1 MRFLKEDSKIRKD
14 LDDLTGKVFG
24 ELTVLNY
31 DKEKSRQSGSSYW
44 LCKCSCGKTTS
55 VARKHLINGDIKSCG
70 HTRHQNGLDHTDNF
84 DGMRYRQ
91 NKYNTNIE
99 VIKNQK
105 MQPNNTSGVKGVH
118 FNKTRGRWVAGVS
131 VGGKEI
137 RRDFKT
143 KEEAIAYRQE
153 LVKKYY
159 LPKIELAKNNGDL
172 KENLS
177 KYDASVKS
185 YKILPSILRDD
196 LKDLHTINKDF
207 INEDYHYGNLDYAR
221 KADSR
226 SVMSTTMRGTGHFGT
241 GFYTIGHQ
249 EPNSSYSKR
258 DLWEIDL
265 SKYNLYRPTSNQDGE
280 NLHRELSMLNNYIA
294 PEHFKGYNENKLL
307 DNLYDYEDKQGY
319 KGIINFAKKYFSNRL
334 NDYNFI
340 EAIKEGRWGAVED
353 IIKEWISNAS
363 DNTYL
368 DYAVSNLSKR
378 FNKPKRQILNLI
390 KDAYYSNSE
399 DSISTVF
406 MKSLGYEGVNV
417 SGLDELDNFKYGSVV
432 YDLKPNTYRKVK

>member
-14 LDDLTGKVFG
+14 LEDLTGKVFG

-31 DKEKSRQSGSSYW
+31 DKEKSRQSGTSYW

-55 VARKHLINGDIKSCG
+55 VAKKHLINGDIKSCG

-172 KENLS
+172 KEYLDGYYKDDFSDYKTKLITKWIVEDKLPYADQIFDTSTLGGYYAYNDYLHDPEYIKMITPREYFEHVAEDLNLTFE
-177 KYDASVKS
+177 ALVR
-185 YKILPSILRDD
+185 KIEADREL
-196 LKDLHTINKDF
+196 
-207 INEDYHYGNLDYAR
+207 LDYLMDVIL
-221 KADSR
+221 KGKKSFPMTYISKSNGSR
-226 SVMSTTMRGTGHFGT
+226 
-241 GFYTIGHQ
+241 Q
-249 EPNSSYSKR
+249 E
-258 DLWEIDL
+258 
-265 SKYNLYRPTSNQDGE
+265 G
-280 NLHRELSMLNNYIA
+280 LHRMYIA
-294 PEHFKGYNENKLL
+294 AQLFNW
-307 DNLYDYEDKQGY
+307 DKSFPVLV
-319 KGIINFAKKYFSNRL
+319 I
-334 NDYNFI
+334 D
-340 EAIKEGRWGAVED
+340 
-353 IIKEWISNAS
+353 
-363 DNTYL
+363 
-368 DYAVSNLSKR
+368 
-378 FNKPKRQILNLI
+378 
-390 KDAYYSNSE
+390 
-399 DSISTVF
+399 
-406 MKSLGYEGVNV
+406 
-417 SGLDELDNFKYGSVV
+417 
-432 YDLKPNTYRKVK
+432 